1 MFSPVVNTRWKHV
14 YEPETLMEVPASM
27 TPLFGRTQYL
37 RGAVVLTLKH
47 TFLSVGLV
55 SFKVAV
61 MTSVNGPEGETNS
74 SMYRHFTTFPGG
86 RIKPKWVHEAV

>member
-1 MFSPVVNTRWKHV
+1 MQTFVLCFNK
-14 YEPETLMEVPASM
+14 PETLMEVPASM

-55 SFKVAV
+55 SFRLAV
-61 MTSVNGPEGETNS
+61 TTSVNGPEEHREKQQ
-74 SMYRHFTTFPGG
+74 RHAGAHF
-86 RIKPKWVHEAV
+86 